1 MFASAVCVSAT
12 PTTLAVLVTALWIRP
27 HAWPSTGK
35 SAMAAAS
42 VSVVPASVQTQSFRG
57 QPVRCVRPALASVQS
72 IKNVFSA
79 EPSIKEKRKTHVHRN
94 AHISTLQRL
103 KIGTNYPSQARLILC
118 PIVRRRMLMIAGF
131 ISHIP

>member
-1 MFASAVCVSAT
+1 MVFASAVCVSAT

-72 IKNVFSA
+72 ISECSCLPKLADIYRLLTYQHSA
-79 EPSIKEKRKTHVHRN
+79 DIRVYCKE
-94 AHISTLQRL
+94 S
-103 KIGTNYPSQARLILC
+103 
-118 PIVRRRMLMIAGF
+118 
-131 ISHIP
+131 ISHTEAHSES

>member
-1 MFASAVCVSAT
+1 MINFNCTICVLT
-12 PTTLAVLVTALWIRP
+12 E
-27 HAWPSTGK
+27 
-35 SAMAAAS
+35 
-42 VSVVPASVQTQSFRG
+42 
-57 QPVRCVRPALASVQS
+57 
-72 IKNVFSA
+72 NVFSA

-131 ISHIP
+131 ISHIPWMGTMRPLFTLWRHQVEIWSFQNFVHFLYVLFLLLRPIGSFPSNSGMALRWIILGSS